1 MVSEETIQEVFRY
14 FNEINGTTRELTEL
28 YRQRII
34 DGVEYRIKKDDI
46 TEEEIIFTL
55 IRDKVMEKYEYTI
68 GKEVFAEAL
77 KFYNMNVP
85 KDDPDCI
92 KATEIYNDLSKIK
105 KP

>member
-14 FNEINGTTRELTEL
+14 FNETNNTAHEFTEL
-28 YRQRII
+28 YRQRIV

-55 IRDKVMEKYEYTI
+55 IRDRVMEKYEDMI

-77 KFYNMNVP
+77 KFYNINL
-85 KDDPDCI
+85 DDCSEN
-92 KATEIYNDLSKIK
+92 K
-105 KP
+105 